1 MALGALTIVEKIH
14 MGGGP
19 LWALRCTIV
28 GDGAY
33 AAGGS
38 TGLLAK
44 LKTALKDDQIN
55 IISVQDS
62 SPPATVSRLEYD
74 HANEKLFARVRTT
87 GVESAVAD
95 QSAVTYGLDIVAG

>member
-1 MALGALTIVEKIH
+1 MALGAFTVVEQVAAQ
-14 MGGGP
+14 GP
-19 LWALRCTIV
+19 VKHIRATIV
-28 GDGAY
+28 GDSAY

-44 LKTALKDDQIN
+44 LKTALNEAGTNILAVEDQ
-55 IISVQDS
+55 SA
-62 SPPATVSRLEYD
+62 PATLSRLEYD

-95 QSAVTYGLDIVAG
+95 QSSVTYQLIITAY

>member
-1 MALGALTIVEKIH
+1 MALGTLTIVERANAA
-14 MGGGP
+14 GGP
-19 LWALRCTIV
+19 VFHIRATIV

-44 LKTALKDDQIN
+44 LKTALGDDQVN
-55 IISVQDS
+55 IISCKGA
-62 SPPATVSRLEYD
+62 SPPATVSELEYD

-87 GVESAVAD
+87 GVESAVSD
-95 QSAVTYGLDIVAG
+95 QSSVTYGLDIVAG